1 MTRKHSKTYKKGRNF
16 SMFSKSRLINL
27 VKKLTKKINAKKR
40 YKMFGGWGEA
50 TP

>member
-27 VKKLTKKINAKKR
+27 VKKLTKKMNINKR
-40 YKMFGGWGEA
+40 YKMRGG
-50 TP
+50 